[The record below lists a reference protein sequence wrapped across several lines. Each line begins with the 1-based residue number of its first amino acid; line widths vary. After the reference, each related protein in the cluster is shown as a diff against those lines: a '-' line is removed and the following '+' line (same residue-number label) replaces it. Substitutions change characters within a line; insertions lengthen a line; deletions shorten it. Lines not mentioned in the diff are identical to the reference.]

1 MEGIGM
7 TSSLRSFY
15 GLPGIPGD
23 PFFLLEAK
31 AGKYNLPESGSATE
45 HEFSSLMGLVAD
57 PRLIDEFQCFLPL
70 IRGMSGWVA
79 FAPDISELGFCYR
92 SEDYPVLGAH
102 GISWLLVLRPGDRFG
117 QPGLKDLFAHELA
130 HLYAGEGHGVA
141 FAIALNAIRSRCGLP
156 PTTDPYDVQE
166 AFGEFDFDIDPV
178 EAAKIAPNWCADIGF
193 ALAASD
199 DLASTLFVGIE
210 MVRSRL
216 WLAESEI
223 RSIEDLTRLGRELK
237 DSLAC

>member
-1 MEGIGM
+1 
-7 TSSLRSFY
+7 
-15 GLPGIPGD
+15 
-23 PFFLLEAK
+23 
-31 AGKYNLPESGSATE
+31 
-45 HEFSSLMGLVAD
+45 
-57 PRLIDEFQCFLPL
+57 
-70 IRGMSGWVA
+70 
-79 FAPDISELGFCYR
+79 
-92 SEDYPVLGAH
+92 
-102 GISWLLVLRPGDRFG
+102 
-117 QPGLKDLFAHELA
+117 
-130 HLYAGEGHGVA
+130 
-141 FAIALNAIRSRCGLP
+141 LNAIRSRCGLP